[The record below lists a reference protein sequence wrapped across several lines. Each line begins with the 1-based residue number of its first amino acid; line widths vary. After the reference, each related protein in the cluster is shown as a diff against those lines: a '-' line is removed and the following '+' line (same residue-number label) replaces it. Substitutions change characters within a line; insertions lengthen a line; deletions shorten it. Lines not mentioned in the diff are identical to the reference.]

1 MNIDNNLRHLLENE
15 TKIHLAEIRFLY
27 QKLDRQLGLNGARVP
42 ITFGF
47 DTDRLG
53 AYTPGFGQDEEEF
66 HFSLLFIGYCVT
78 KPLSKDDRMDLYKH
92 EYAHYMQ
99 YNMDIPDKYNWQPG
113 IHGSAWKYCCSLIG
127 AAPTPYYKA
136 GEGLI
141 KHDYDK
147 VLKKKITDK
156 SIPIRDTYS
165 REQEYRK
172 KKNSTVKFNIN
183 DDVNHPKFGKGTI
196 EHIEQLE
203 GSVRLHV
210 RFGEDLKKIDQK
222 WLLQAGMKRQ
232 VHQGTYSVMLS
243 YITLFQVR
251 EKSLLSHS
259 RKLCFLLNIISPF
272 LLFYNIFSVVP
283 MIFHCNILPSTLL
296 YSVFL
301 EWHK

>member
-1 MNIDNNLRHLLENE
+1 MNIDNNLRQLLENE

-210 RFGEDLKKIDQK
+210 RFGEGLKKIDQK
-222 WLLQAGMKRQ
+222 WLLQAGMKKAGAPR
-232 VHQGTYSVMLS
+232 HT
-243 YITLFQVR
+243 
-251 EKSLLSHS
+251 
-259 RKLCFLLNIISPF
+259 
-272 LLFYNIFSVVP
+272 
-283 MIFHCNILPSTLL
+283 
-296 YSVFL
+296 
-301 EWHK
+301 

>member
-1 MNIDNNLRHLLENE
+1 MPTICSTIWTSRTNTTGSPASTEARGNTAAHLSE
-15 TKIHLAEIRFLY
+15 
-27 QKLDRQLGLNGARVP
+27 QLP
-42 ITFGF
+42 
-47 DTDRLG
+47 
-53 AYTPGFGQDEEEF
+53 
-66 HFSLLFIGYCVT
+66 
-78 KPLSKDDRMDLYKH
+78 
-92 EYAHYMQ
+92 
-99 YNMDIPDKYNWQPG
+99 
-113 IHGSAWKYCCSLIG
+113 LIG

-222 WLLQAGMKRQ
+222 WLLQANLKKAGA
-232 VHQGTYSVMLS
+232 
-243 YITLFQVR
+243 
-251 EKSLLSHS
+251 S
-259 RKLCFLLNIISPF
+259 RHI
-272 LLFYNIFSVVP
+272 
-283 MIFHCNILPSTLL
+283 
-296 YSVFL
+296 
-301 EWHK
+301 

>member
-1 MNIDNNLRHLLENE
+1 MNIDNNLRQLLENE

-27 QKLDRQLGLNGARVP
+27 QKLDIQLGLNGARVP

-259 RKLCFLLNIISPF
+259 RKLCFLLNIIPPF